1 MAVINAPF
9 ESKYGFKGP
18 GFLVDELGN
27 ITAASI
33 ITSSAP
39 TETDIV
45 DYTITENA
53 NAFSFTTLSGDNP
66 VLTLARSRS
75 YKFSL
80 ILPILGFKIYQSDQT
95 TLYNVGLAHSDG
107 TTGANAQ
114 GKTTGTLS
122 ISLSVDAPDV
132 LYYSN
137 NEGTIFGTIN
147 VVDPIGVFSTV
158 NINST
163 NASTSSSTGALT
175 VAGGVGIAGDL
186 YVAGSLNIDGI
197 GITSISSPT
206 NLELDASNKIVV
218 KIDGS
223 TIGAIGAEGLS
234 IPITNT
240 TINNTVIG
248 DISPSTAAFT
258 SATVANLPTAD
269 SSVTNRQYV
278 DSTALSLA
286 IAFGL

>member
-27 ITAASI
+27 ITATSI

-80 ILPILGFKIYQSDQT
+80 ILPILGFRIYQSDQT